1 MRKVPFFAFALRFEL
16 GLFWLWV
23 GLTGEKLA
31 LILLRQPGFVQDFA
45 AARGLRQDK
54 LGLFFGSLF

>member
-1 MRKVPFFAFALRFEL
+1 MVRKMGDESLWLRRGKL

-31 LILLRQPGFVQDFA
+31 LFLLRQ
-45 AARGLRQDK
+45 RLRQDK
-54 LGLFFGSLF
+54 LGLFFGSLFIVICS